1 MPVQAVKYQIL
12 IGVSMLVVACLVLI
26 TVFISEPKQVE
37 GWLQLHPI
45 VLEKIEHKYGPAA
58 RQRFVDW
65 QKLMAE
71 GKSMAEQDKL
81 REVNYFF
88 NRNILFANDI
98 VLWLK
103 EDYWATPLELL
114 CKGAGDCEDFAIA
127 KYFTLLEVGVEES
140 KLRITYVKAL
150 KLNLPHMVLTYYE
163 NPQADPLVLDNLT
176 SNISSATERTDL
188 LPVYSFNGTNLWIN
202 KLKGS
207 GRRVSDGQRLDVW
220 ADLNRR
226 MLEMVL

>member
-1 MPVQAVKYQIL
+1 MQAVKYQIL
-12 IGVSMLVVACLVLI
+12 IGVSILLVACLVLI
-26 TVFISEPKQVE
+26 PVFISEPKKVK

-98 VLWLK
+98 VVWLK

-127 KYFTLLEVGVEES
+127 KYFTLLEVGVDES

-150 KLNLPHMVLTYYE
+150 NLNLPHMVLTYYE

-188 LPVYSFNGTNLWIN
+188 LPVYSFNGTSLWIN

-207 GRRVSDGQRLDVW
+207 GRRVSDGERLDVW

>member
-1 MPVQAVKYQIL
+1 MQAVKYQIL
-12 IGVSMLVVACLVLI
+12 IGISILLVACLVLI
-26 TVFISEPKQVE
+26 PVFISEPKKVE

-45 VLEKIEHKYGPAA
+45 VLEKIEYKYGPAA

-103 EDYWATPLELL
+103 DDYWATPLELL

-127 KYFTLLEVGVEES
+127 KYFTLLEVGVDES

-150 KLNLPHMVLTYYE
+150 NLNLPHMVLTYYE

-188 LPVYSFNGTNLWIN
+188 LPVYSFNGTSLWIN

-207 GRRVSDGQRLDVW
+207 GRRVGDGERLDVW

>member
-1 MPVQAVKYQIL
+1 MQAVKYQIL
-12 IGVSMLVVACLVLI
+12 IGVSILVVACLVLI
-26 TVFISEPKQVE
+26 PVFISEPKKVE

>member
-1 MPVQAVKYQIL
+1 VQAVKYQIL
-12 IGVSMLVVACLVLI
+12 SGVSILLVACLVLI
-26 TVFISEPKQVE
+26 PVFISEPKKVE

-45 VLEKIEHKYGPAA
+45 VLEKIEHKYGAAA

-103 EDYWATPLELL
+103 DDYWATPLELL

-127 KYFTLLEVGVEES
+127 KYFTLLEVGVDES

-150 KLNLPHMVLTYYE
+150 NLNLPHMVLTYYE

-188 LPVYSFNGTNLWIN
+188 LPVYSFNGTSLWIN

-207 GRRVSDGQRLDVW
+207 GRRVSDGERLDVW

>member
-1 MPVQAVKYQIL
+1 MQAVKYQIL
-12 IGVSMLVVACLVLI
+12 SGVSILLVACLVLI
-26 TVFISEPKQVE
+26 PVFISEPKKVE

-45 VLEKIEHKYGPAA
+45 VLEKIEHKYGAAA

-103 EDYWATPLELL
+103 DDYWATPLELL

-127 KYFTLLEVGVEES
+127 KYFTLLEVGVDES

-150 KLNLPHMVLTYYE
+150 NLNLPHMVLTYYE

-188 LPVYSFNGTNLWIN
+188 LPVYSFNGTSLWIN

-207 GRRVSDGQRLDVW
+207 GRRVSDGERLDVW